1 MNPRLA
7 KLLDNILFDVRT
19 EAAGRV
25 LMATVMNI
33 NKVLSESDRNAIHNH
48 LHARMASL
56 LTKYGCDSLE
66 IRFVPSVPAP
76 GTVAP
81 RTGL

>member
-7 KLLDNILFDVRT
+7 KLLDNVHFDVRS

-25 LMATVMNI
+25 LVATVMNI
-33 NKVLSESDRNAIHNH
+33 NKVLSESDRNAIHDH
-48 LHARMASL
+48 LHTRMSRL

-66 IRFVPSVPAP
+66 IRFIPSVPAP
-76 GTVAP
+76 AP
-81 RTGL
+81 DASRKAP

>member
-7 KLLDNILFDVRT
+7 KLLDNVHFDVRS

-25 LMATVMNI
+25 LVATMMNI
-33 NKVLSESDRNAIHNH
+33 NKVLSEKDKDAIHDH
-48 LHARMASL
+48 LHARMARL
-56 LTKYGCDSLE
+56 LSDYGCDSLE
-66 IRFVPSVPAP
+66 IRFEPSVSAP

-81 RTGL
+81 RTAL

>member
-7 KLLDNILFDVRT
+7 KLLDNVHFDVRS

-25 LMATVMNI
+25 LVASVMNI
-33 NKVLSESDRNAIHNH
+33 NKVLSERDRKAIHNH
-48 LHARMASL
+48 LQARMSKL

-66 IRFVPSVPAP
+66 IRFEPSVPAP

-81 RTGL
+81 RTAL